1 MMITI
6 VYVHPLKQKSGGGKA
21 TPSKFN
27 FPYLNFKKK
36 YLSQKKFGGLPR
48 EVYNRSVFMQV
59 ISIYLL
65 NSQARYIWSSY
76 AVGLLFL
83 KRFRPQ

>member
-1 MMITI
+1 MCT
-6 VYVHPLKQKSGGGKA
+6 PLKQKSGGGKA

-36 YLSQKKFGGLPR
+36 NLSQKKFGGLPR

-76 AVGLLFL
+76 AVGLLI
-83 KRFRPQ
+83 

>member
-27 FPYLNFKKK
+27 FPYLNFLKK

-76 AVGLLFL
+76 AVGLLI
-83 KRFRPQ
+83 

>member
-27 FPYLNFKKK
+27 FPYLNFFKK

-76 AVGLLFL
+76 AVGLLI
-83 KRFRPQ
+83 